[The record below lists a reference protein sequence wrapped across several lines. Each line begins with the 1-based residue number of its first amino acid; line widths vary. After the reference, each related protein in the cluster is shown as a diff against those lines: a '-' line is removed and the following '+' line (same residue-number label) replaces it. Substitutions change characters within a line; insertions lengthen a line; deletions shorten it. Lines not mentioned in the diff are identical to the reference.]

1 MCSWCRSPPLRSTLT
16 LTVILTLLS
25 RLHPHR
31 PHPHPRPHRPM
42 ARAVGPRL
50 TWRAALT
57 LALAPGGRR
66 PRGRGRSTRRVLPRV
81 EAARPHAGSALRR
94 VTLATGRL
102 RGPRAGTERESV
114 DATQRGASTTGCAGV
129 LDATPH
135 TRGRVPAR
143 HAPSAVGDA
152 HDAPCCAV
160 WQVRA
165 AAAPWRAPPG
175 GLGAQ
180 PRRARGLDIVRRAAV
195 RRRLGSSRSSWCSS
209 SAPPRSPTPRS
220 TAARCPR
227 SRRSCWRAPAAAPAP
242 PPWTQRTM
250 RWANGV

>member
-1 MCSWCRSPPLRSTLT
+1 MRARLCGRAPP
-16 LTVILTLLS
+16 
-25 RLHPHR
+25 
-31 PHPHPRPHRPM
+31 
-42 ARAVGPRL
+42 
-50 TWRAALT
+50 
-57 LALAPGGRR
+57 
-66 PRGRGRSTRRVLPRV
+66 
-81 EAARPHAGSALRR
+81 
-94 VTLATGRL
+94 ATGRP
-102 RGPRAGTERESV
+102 RGPRAGTEWESV
-114 DATQRGASTTGCAGV
+114 WRHAWATRCAGV

-227 SRRSCWRAPAAAPAP
+227 SRRSCWSLEGTRASAAAVDAAHDAVGE
-242 PPWTQRTM
+242 WRVVRMVCRQTRLVVRIGSSGLASALVDKLSTKKECEITF
-250 RWANGV
+250 R